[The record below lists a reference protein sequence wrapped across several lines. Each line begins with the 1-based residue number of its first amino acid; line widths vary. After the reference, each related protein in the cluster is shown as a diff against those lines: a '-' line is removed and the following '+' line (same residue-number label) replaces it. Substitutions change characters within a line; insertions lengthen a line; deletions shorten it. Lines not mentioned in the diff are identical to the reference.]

1 MYICKI
7 GGTFFVIGQKKL
19 SVPPRCSRAEKIALQ
34 KVSVPPP
41 VEVYIYMYTYICM
54 YCVYVYMYVYM

>member
-1 MYICKI
+1 MYICEI

-34 KVSVPPP
+34 KVSVPP
-41 VEVYIYMYTYICM
+41 VEVLVSFLYYLCWCATL
-54 YCVYVYMYVYM
+54 

>member
-1 MYICKI
+1 MFICKI

-41 VEVYIYMYTYICM
+41 PPVEVLVSFLYY
-54 YCVYVYMYVYM
+54 